1 VKAARRLALALTVL
15 LGLFTSPLRGEVVA
29 VVGARSPIGS
39 LTEAQIADVF
49 LGRLTRLP
57 GGQLALPLDQAE
69 GSPARDEFYQ
79 RVAGKSPAQLKA
91 FWSKLIFTGRG
102 RPPKSVAS
110 AADVVKFVRENP
122 AAIGYIDRKYADAS
136 VRILR

>member
-1 VKAARRLALALTVL
+1 MRCLMLTVGLL
-15 LGLFTSPLRGEVVA
+15 LGFCASAAQAEVVA
-29 VVGARSPIGS
+29 VVGARSPIGP
-39 LTEAQIADVF
+39 LTEEQIADVF

-57 GGQLALPLDQAE
+57 GGLLALPLDQAE
-69 GSPARDEFYQ
+69 GSPARDEFYR

-110 AADVVKFVRENP
+110 AADVLKFVRENP
-122 AAIGYIDRKYADAS
+122 AAIGYVDRKYADAS